1 MRIEVQVSNHID
13 LTLTVALRLSRR
25 ATIWLGTLVASVGG
39 SGVGWL
45 ILRR

>member
-1 MRIEVQVSNHID
+1 MSDHID

-25 ATIWLGTLVASVGG
+25 ATLWLGTLVAGAGG

-45 ILRR
+45 ILHR